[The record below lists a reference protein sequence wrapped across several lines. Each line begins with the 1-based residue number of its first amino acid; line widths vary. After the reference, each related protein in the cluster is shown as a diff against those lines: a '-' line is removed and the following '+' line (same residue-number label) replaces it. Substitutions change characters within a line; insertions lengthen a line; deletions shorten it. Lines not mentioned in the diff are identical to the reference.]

1 MYYQKQGF
9 FNFSDSLE
17 VLLKQIVAPIH
28 RAVIQWI
35 RRWIL
40 F

>member
-1 MYYQKQGF
+1 MNYQKQGF
-9 FNFSDSLE
+9 FNFSDYLE
-17 VLLKQIVAPIH
+17 VLLKQLAAPIL